1 MTDDKKRKAEEA
13 AADKQQLQERILRG
27 VRPDTSEATGKW
39 VIDLKGGTTGEIEVP
54 LQFDEK
60 TAGKHPDDMRSWV
73 DKMFDEFQRYLSEY
87 NKYQNNPDM
96 LLNSERPDFV
106 RASSTSGSSSKYR
119 TTKEIP
125 TYFQGHLYSRQW
137 ALLVRG
143 EEMAVKAWVL
153 PVDYLIGFDTR
164 EADFKPY
171 FLMKAARN
179 DRGIYI
185 WHVDAVPISYEALNA
200 ITKSM
205 FSALV
210 RATRDEFKEGEQFRL
225 AAEEVQ
231 EQSKMDTE
239 QFIQRYTIPPGSMNA
254 QLLQKQIAAQSS
266 QSSPPQP
273 QSPFPG
279 FSSPI
284 STGQVPQLPPAPFQQ
299 PAYQQPTY
307 QQPAYPQP
315 PHQQPPPYQAPAYP
329 QTPATPAP
337 AAPTPASAA
346 APPAPA
352 APPPTP
358 APAAP
363 MPAPPALPINAPASP
378 QAPPGPQSDML
389 FQALE
394 ENYKAILQAS
404 QTASHAMTN
413 QLDLLTKIG
422 MAAMQSQNMEG
433 VSQVMNRSRA
443 LKLIRDKID
452 EFVEELKAIKSS
464 K

>member
-39 VIDLKGGTTGEIEVP
+39 VVDLKSGTTGEIDVP

-60 TAGKHPDDMRSWV
+60 TAGKFPDDMRSWV

-87 NKYQNNPDM
+87 NKYQSDHDM

-106 RASSTSGSSSKYR
+106 KGTTTGSAKYR

-125 TYFQGHLYSRQW
+125 TYFQGHLYSRKW
-137 ALLVRG
+137 AMLIRG

-153 PVDYLIGFDTR
+153 PVDYLIGWDTR
-164 EADFKPY
+164 EGDFKPY
-171 FLMKAARN
+171 FVMKAARN

-239 QFIQRYTIPPGSMNA
+239 QFIQRYTIPPGSLKA
-254 QLLQKQIAAQSS
+254 QFL
-266 QSSPPQP
+266 PPQP
-273 QSPFPG
+273 PATAYPG
-279 FSSPI
+279 FSTPMAS
-284 STGQVPQLPPAPFQQ
+284 GQMPQLAQSPFQQ
-299 PAYQQPTY
+299 PAYQQPPPF
-307 QQPAYPQP
+307 QAPAFPQPQPQP
-315 PHQQPPPYQAPAYP
+315 PAPAP
-329 QTPATPAP
+329 TPGAPTLAPVAPTPTPAPLAP
-337 AAPTPASAA
+337 AAP
-346 APPAPA
+346 
-352 APPPTP
+352 
-358 APAAP
+358 
-363 MPAPPALPINAPASP
+363 LPVSSS
-378 QAPPGPQSDML
+378 QAPPGQPSDML
-389 FQALE
+389 LQALE
-394 ENYKAILQAS
+394 ENYKAILNAS
-404 QTASHAMTN
+404 QTASHAMNN

-433 VSQVMNRSRA
+433 VSQVMNRSKA
-443 LKLIRDKID
+443 VKQIRDKID
-452 EFVEELKAIKSS
+452 EFIEELNAIKSS

>member
-39 VIDLKGGTTGEIEVP
+39 VVDLKSGTTGEIEVP

-60 TAGKHPDDMRSWV
+60 TAGKYPDDMRSWV

-87 NKYQNNPDM
+87 NKYQSDHDM
-96 LLNSERPDFV
+96 LLNSERPEFV
-106 RASSTSGSSSKYR
+106 KATTAGSTKYR

-125 TYFQGHLYSRQW
+125 TYFQGHLYSRKW
-137 ALLVRG
+137 AMLIRG

-171 FLMKAARN
+171 FVMKAARN

-239 QFIQRYTIPPGSMNA
+239 QFIQRYTIPPGSLKA
-254 QLLQKQIAAQSS
+254 QFLQKPAVSTAPPMPQQPS
-266 QSSPPQP
+266 QY
-273 QSPFPG
+273 PG
-279 FSSPI
+279 FSTPMAS
-284 STGQVPQLPPAPFQQ
+284 GQMPQLPQTPFQQ
-299 PAYQQPTY
+299 PAYQQPPPF
-307 QQPAYPQP
+307 QAPAFPQP
-315 PHQQPPPYQAPAYP
+315 NQQPPA
-329 QTPATPAP
+329 
-337 AAPTPASAA
+337 
-346 APPAPA
+346 
-352 APPPTP
+352 PTP
-358 APAAP
+358 APA
-363 MPAPPALPINAPASP
+363 PAPAPIPLPVMPTPTPAATVPFSSP
-378 QAPPGPQSDML
+378 QAPPSGQPSDML
-389 FQALE
+389 LQALE
-394 ENYKAILQAS
+394 ENYKAILLAS
-404 QTASHAMTN
+404 QSASHAMSN

-422 MAAMQSQNMEG
+422 MAAMQAQNMEG
-433 VSQVMNRSRA
+433 VSQVMTRSKA
-443 LKLIRDKID
+443 VKQIRDKID
-452 EFVEELKAIKSS
+452 EFIEELNAIKSS